1 MIAVIHYYMDQCLTE
16 HSGVNTQLKQLTLLY
31 LEKHPGLTLN
41 ALAGRSGVP
50 ATTMRRLMKSTDSDK
65 SELAPHTVLSLVS
78 YLLKEKK
85 ISMLLKK
92 IDGSIAELL
101 NRCFDQFIFD
111 EETSNH
117 QLDTDL
123 NNLFKDKTTYLVY
136 KLAAN
141 RCGTTME
148 DIKNIFGLLGL
159 QKLNDLMEKGWIT
172 ADLKNSE
179 ILHAKEKNFSV
190 DLALAHELTHSLL
203 DFYKPRDLEAGL
215 NLFYSLSEGMN
226 QKGIQKIKEIE
237 KDAVKKIFETMNDLQ
252 YLGSIPYYAV
262 ILSDVLGVTP
272 QSPPPGVLQ

>member
-1 MIAVIHYYMDQCLTE
+1 MDQCLTE